1 MARPQAV
8 ETISATNARVFLAG
22 EEIGFWT
29 SFSASVTINY
39 EDVYEGSDVN
49 RREVSYQG
57 DGSLSN
63 QLCNSMNVSLFNK
76 IRAGG
81 RNARFTIEGSIE
93 KEATGEFEIV
103 TIPGVTLD
111 SIPLAT
117 WEKGAVA
124 KNDISFRFPPSQVTY
139 SQVIS

>member
-1 MARPQAV
+1 MSGKQAV
-8 ETISATNARVFLAG
+8 ETIKATNARVYLAG

-39 EDVYEGSDVN
+39 EDVYVGDDVD
-49 RREVSYQG
+49 RREVSKQG
-57 DGSLSN
+57 DGSLAN
-63 QLCNSMNVSLFNK
+63 QISNSMNVQLFNK
-76 IRAGG
+76 IKAGG
-81 RNARFTIEGSIE
+81 KNARFTIECEVE
-93 KEATGEFEIV
+93 KDATGEYQIA

-111 SIPLAT
+111 AIPLAD

-124 KNDISFRFPPSQVTY
+124 KSDISFRFPPSQVTF